1 MNKPPSRKLVVGL
14 ACALGLGVLAWL
26 SIQIYLAAEIS
37 DQANLAE
44 LQRAVRLQ
52 PLNADYWHRLGR
64 YYFYQLQDS
73 SQALDDYQKAAK
85 LNSHSPRLWLD
96 MADVYLVTGNRNLQE
111 QALER
116 ALASDPTTP
125 SVIWEVA
132 NSYLAEGKTEAGL
145 AQLKVLVDHDPESQ
159 DRVVELAW
167 RVTHDER
174 MILLDV
180 LPPRPEPQL
189 SFVDFLSHQ
198 DEAPAAAHVWSNLIS
213 LQQPFSAKLAL
224 PYMQFLIERGD
235 GEHAERVWQELAAR
249 DRQYSDYLP
258 TDNLVVDPSFE
269 YPILNA
275 GLDWRYQAFN
285 DVVLNIDTSESHSGN
300 KSLSCAFNGAVS
312 DVGIAQYV
320 PVRPGT
326 EYEFSS
332 FYKIEGLEGAGGLQ
346 WAVIDPADHS
356 VMVLSEPLTDANGW
370 QKATA
375 TFKTDSETTLVLLKL
390 LRLPQGNILRG
401 KVWID
406 DVAVVQKSSAP
417 VLAGKR
423 AKVN

>member
-1 MNKPPSRKLVVGL
+1 MNKSRKRVVGL
-14 ACALGLGVLAWL
+14 AAILGLILLAGM

-37 DQANLAE
+37 DQASLAE

-73 SQALDDYQKAAK
+73 SRALEDFLKAAK

-96 MADVYLVTGNRNLQE
+96 LADVYLVTGNRDLQE
-111 QALER
+111 QALQR

-125 SVIWEVA
+125 TVIWEVA
-132 NSYLAEGKTEAGL
+132 NSYFAEGKTEAGL
-145 AQLKVLVDHDPESQ
+145 GQLKVLVDHDAESQ

-167 RVTHDER
+167 RVTHDEG
-174 MILLDV
+174 MILRDV

-189 SFVDFLSHQ
+189 SFVDFLFHQ
-198 DEAPAAAHVWSNLIS
+198 DEGSAAARVWSNLVS
-213 LQQPFSAKLAL
+213 LQRSFDAKLAV
-224 PYMQFLIERGD
+224 PYLHFLLERGD
-235 GEHAERVWQELAAR
+235 GTQAERVWQDMAAR
-249 DRQYSDYLP
+249 DPQYADYLP
-258 TDNLVVDPSFE
+258 TENLVVDPSFE
-269 YPILNA
+269 FPVLNA

-285 DVVLNIDTSESHSGN
+285 DVVLNIDTSEAHSGN
-300 KSLSCAFNGAVS
+300 KSLACAFNGAVS

-320 PVRPGT
+320 AVRPGT

-346 WAVIDPADHS
+346 WAVIDPSDHS
-356 VMVLSEPLTDANGW
+356 VIVLSGPLTDPNGW
-370 QKATA
+370 QQVTA
-375 TFKTDSETTLVLLKL
+375 TFKTDSQTTLVLLRL
-390 LRLPQGNILRG
+390 LRLPAGNILRG

-406 DVAVVQKSSAP
+406 DVAVVRI
-417 VLAGKR
+417 G
-423 AKVN
+423 N

>member
-1 MNKPPSRKLVVGL
+1 MNKSLKLVAGL
-14 ACALGLGVLAWL
+14 SCALGLGLLAWS
-26 SIQIYLAAEIS
+26 SIQIYLASEIS
-37 DQANLAE
+37 DQASLAE

-73 SQALDDYQKAAK
+73 SQALEDFLKAAK
-85 LNSHSPRLWLD
+85 LNPHSPRLWLD
-96 MADVYLVTGNRNLQE
+96 LADVYLVTGDRNLQE
-111 QALER
+111 QALQR

-125 SVIWEVA
+125 SVLWEVA

-145 AQLKVLVDHDPESQ
+145 GQLKVLVDHDPESQ

-167 RVTHDER
+167 RVTHDEQ
-174 MILLDV
+174 MILRDV

-189 SFVDFLSHQ
+189 SFVDFLFHQ
-198 DEAPAAAHVWSNLIS
+198 DEASAAAQVWTNLVS
-213 LQQPFSAKLAL
+213 LQKPFDARLAL
-224 PYMQFLIERGD
+224 PYLNFLIERGNGD
-235 GEHAERVWQELAAR
+235 QAERVWQDLAAR
-249 DRQYSDYLP
+249 DTQYSDYLP
-258 TDNLVVDPSFE
+258 TDNLVVNPSFE

-275 GLDWRYQAFN
+275 GLDWRYQVFN
-285 DVVLNIDTSESHSGN
+285 DIVLDTDTSEAHSGS
-300 KSLSCAFNGAVS
+300 KSLACTFNGAVS
-312 DVGIAQYV
+312 DAGIAQFV

-332 FYKIEGLEGAGGLQ
+332 FYKIEGMEGAGGLQ
-346 WAVIDPADHS
+346 WAVTDPSDHS
-356 VMVLSEPLTDANGW
+356 VMALSGPLTDPNGW
-370 QKATA
+370 QKVTA

-406 DVAVVQKSSAP
+406 DVAVVQK
-417 VLAGKR
+417 
-423 AKVN
+423 